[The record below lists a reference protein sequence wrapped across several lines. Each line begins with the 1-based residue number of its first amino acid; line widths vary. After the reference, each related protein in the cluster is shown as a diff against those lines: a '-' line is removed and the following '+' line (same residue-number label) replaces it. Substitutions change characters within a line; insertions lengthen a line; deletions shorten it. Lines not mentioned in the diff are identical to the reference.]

1 MSRQCLCT
9 VRACTLCAALVR
21 GLPPSAH
28 PSELLPSCCWPG
40 GANAKTPQGM
50 PSGPDA
56 TSPAEAELVAVIERT
71 RAVAERWK
79 ALHLREEGLCAE
91 QRQLARQS
99 ARSVDSAR
107 EMRDKAVEVQKAA
120 QLDTVAAKHEK
131 ARWRAR
137 ADAQSNAKVFLEA
150 ERLRGALLARDQD
163 VALLQQALGA
173 ARKELER
180 PGAPSRTSAETALL
194 AENVALRQTREA
206 AEKRAGQLKAKVDE
220 LKEQM
225 RQQLASFPPETF
237 EAQKVSLRESETR
250 AMRAEEA
257 CELLK
262 RQVDTWKQRARDA
275 TASQRLGQMEAA
287 AMAAGAAASPRTA
300 FAP

>member
-1 MSRQCLCT
+1 
-9 VRACTLCAALVR
+9 
-21 GLPPSAH
+21 
-28 PSELLPSCCWPG
+28 
-40 GANAKTPQGM
+40 M

-194 AENVALRQTREA
+194 AENVALRQTRDA
-206 AEKRAGQLKAKVDE
+206 AEKRTGQLKIKVDE
-220 LKEQM
+220 LLT
-225 RQQLASFPPETF
+225 LALALTLPNPHPSPSPNPHPNSVTRWT
-237 EAQKVSLRESETR
+237 SLRKT
-250 AMRAEEA
+250 
-257 CELLK
+257 
-262 RQVDTWKQRARDA
+262 
-275 TASQRLGQMEAA
+275 
-287 AMAAGAAASPRTA
+287 
-300 FAP
+300 